1 MFFWRDLGLGGGM
14 IEKRRMR
21 VRREGKVE
29 RLRVCEGKKQG
40 RDDVTPR
47 WLNDDVS
54 DKLV

>member
-14 IEKRRMR
+14 IGKRRMG

-29 RLRVCEGKKQG
+29 RLRVCGGKKQG